1 MAVRVNVL
9 IEWQNKTA
17 GVQVNALDRLLL
29 EAVKLIPGW
38 ERGEDNWGDEIFDLE
53 ANLYVWLWGEKK
65 RRVLQNR
72 SRGDWLYT
80 PVVLL
85 YFQSPEPH
93 PAGRSGGRSPER
105 CRWSGREPHP
115 RRSTVCSTQT
125 NVFAGP
131 LAGRDAVEIH
141 TSECGNI
148 ECNMKVK
155 VKWCGGRG
163 GGGATLLL

>member
-9 IEWQNKTA
+9 IEWQNKAA
-17 GVQVNALDRLLL
+17 GVQANALDRLLL

-38 ERGEDNWGDEIFDLE
+38 EGGEDNWGDEIFDLE
-53 ANLYVWLWGEKK
+53 ANFYVWLWGGKK
-65 RRVLQNR
+65 TQNR
-72 SRGDWLYT
+72 SRGDWLCT

-105 CRWSGREPHP
+105 CLWSGREPHP
-115 RRSTVCSTQT
+115 RRSTVCSTPT
-125 NVFAGP
+125 DVFAGP
-131 LAGRDAVEIH
+131 SAGRDAVEIH
-141 TSECGNI
+141 ASECGKR
-148 ECNMKVK
+148 ECNRSY
-155 VKWCGGRG
+155 KWRWSGV